1 MKKTKMVIIALM
13 AVVALMLSSCGGSS
27 DDSSGKTA
35 NQKGRESSQDANK
48 SFEPPDIK
56 NDVEYHNYKAAQELY
71 DDPSSII
78 WCTTTWGNNSAPL
91 VTVPISGKLT
101 SSSVSLFPSSQ
112 TKIGGGGSG
121 SWNST
126 YNQEL
131 PSVDAMFHGSPPP
144 YRYGFTPGGQY
155 VDFFNMPTFCTTALT
170 AFQRES
176 TKVVT
181 TIDGD
186 ADDAQ
191 KKAEAAIAKCKEGE
205 DRQTTKT
212 GEACP
217 GAQAAIDAVGGN

>member
-1 MKKTKMVIIALM
+1 MKKRNMVIIALM
-13 AVVALMLSSCGGSS
+13 AVFALMLASCGG
-27 DDSSGKTA
+27 DSEPSGKSA
-35 NQKGRESSQDANK
+35 NQKGRENVQDANK
-48 SFEPPDIK
+48 SFAPPEID

-91 VTVPISGKLT
+91 VTIPISGKLT
-101 SSSVSLFPSSQ
+101 SSSVSLFPSTQEKSFYDND
-112 TKIGGGGSG
+112 G
-121 SWNST
+121 T
-126 YNQEL
+126 YNPEL

-181 TIDGD
+181 TVDGG
-186 ADDAQ
+186 ATAAQ
-191 KKAEAAIAKCKEGE
+191 KKAEAATAKCKEGE
-205 DRQTTKT
+205 DRQNTKT
-212 GEACP
+212 GQVCP
-217 GAQAAIDAVGGN
+217 GAQAAIDAVAGN